1 MCVFEWNEI
10 VFFFQLYGI
19 KNEIVGQKAYLSSSW
34 SPLSKTLLASSA
46 DRHIRLY
53 DPRSTEGSLCKITFT
68 SHTLWVSAVA
78 WSSYSEY
85 LFMSGGYD
93 AAVKLWDT
101 RSSKAPLYN
110 LRGHE
115 GQVLSVDWTNHKYL
129 VSGGSDNS
137 VHIFKNNDA
146 VV

>member
-1 MCVFEWNEI
+1 M
-10 VFFFQLYGI
+10 
-19 KNEIVGQKAYLSSSW
+19 GQKAFLSLSW
-34 SPLSKTLLASSA
+34 SPLSNTILASSA

-53 DPRSTEGSLCKITFT
+53 DPRSTEGSLCKTTFT
-68 SHTLWVSAVA
+68 SHTLWVSAVT
-78 WSSYSEY
+78 WSSYNEN

-101 RSSKAPLYN
+101 RSPKAPLYD

-115 GQVLSVDWTNHKYL
+115 GQVLSVDWTNKKYL

-137 VHIFKNNDA
+137 VHIFKNND
-146 VV
+146 VTT